1 MTAQTPLSL
10 AGHVVLVTGGARRL
24 GAAIA
29 RRLHA
34 EGARIL
40 IHHRASQADASAL
53 AAELNAARSDS
64 AATHAANLLDV
75 TALPGVVAAA
85 IGAFGR
91 LDVLVNNASTF
102 YPTPLGEITPQAFDD
117 LVGTNLR
124 APLFLAQA
132 AAAELRLR
140 RGLVLNMIDIHAF
153 RPLKR
158 HPVYC
163 AAKAGLLM
171 LTQSLAR
178 ELGPHVR
185 VNGLAPGPVLWPEG
199 GMDGDLQSRIVDRTA
214 LKRMGTPEDVARAA
228 LFLVRDAPYVTGQ
241 VLPIDGGRTV
251 GGL

>member
-1 MTAQTPLSL
+1 MSSRSPLPL
-10 AGHVVLVTGGARRL
+10 AGQVVLVTGGARRL

-29 RRLHA
+29 RLLHA
-34 EGARIL
+34 EGAQIL
-40 IHHRASQADASAL
+40 IHHRDSRAEAAAL
-53 AAELNAARSDS
+53 AAELNAVRAGS
-64 AATHAANLLDV
+64 AATHAADLMDV
-75 TALPGVVAAA
+75 AELPRIVAAA
-85 IGAFGR
+85 TGAFGR

-102 YPTPLGEITPQAFDD
+102 YPTPVGEITPQAFDD
-117 LVGTNLR
+117 LIGTNLR

-140 RGLVLNMIDIHAF
+140 RGLVLNLVDIHAY

-185 VNGLAPGPVLWPEG
+185 VNGIAPGPVLWPEG
-199 GMDGDLQSRIVDRTA
+199 EMDGDLKARILDRTA
-214 LKRMGTPEDVARAA
+214 LKRMGTPQDIARAA

-241 VLPIDGGRTV
+241 VLPVDGGRTV

>member
-1 MTAQTPLSL
+1 MTSETPLPL

-29 RRLHA
+29 RTLHA
-34 EGARIL
+34 DGARVL
-40 IHHRASQADASAL
+40 IHHRASQADAAAL
-53 AAELNAARSDS
+53 AAEFNAARAGS
-64 AATHAANLLDV
+64 AATHAADLMDV
-75 TALPGVVAAA
+75 AALPGIVAAA
-85 IGAFGR
+85 ITAFGR

-117 LVGTNLR
+117 LIGTNLR
-124 APLFLAQA
+124 APLFLTQA
-132 AAAELRLR
+132 AAHELRLR
-140 RGLVLNMIDIHAF
+140 RGLVLNLIDIHAF

-185 VNGLAPGPVLWPEG
+185 VNGIAPGPVLWPEAE
-199 GMDGDLQSRIVDRTA
+199 MDGDLKARILDRTA

-228 LFLVRDAPYVTGQ
+228 LFLVRDAPYITGQ
-241 VLPIDGGRTV
+241 VLPVDGGRTV

>member
-1 MTAQTPLSL
+1 MTSETPLPL

-29 RRLHA
+29 RLLHA

-40 IHHRASQADASAL
+40 IHHRASAAEAAAL
-53 AAELNAARSDS
+53 AVELNAARAGS
-64 AATHAANLLDV
+64 AVTHAADLMDV
-75 TALPGVVAAA
+75 AALPGVIAAA

-102 YPTPLGEITPQAFDD
+102 YPTPLGEITAQAFDD
-117 LVGTNLR
+117 LIGTNLR

-132 AAAELRLR
+132 ASHELRLR
-140 RGLVLNMIDIHAF
+140 RGLVLNLVDIHAY

-178 ELGPHVR
+178 ELGPQVR
-185 VNGLAPGPVLWPEG
+185 VNGIAPGPVLWPEG
-199 GMDGDLQSRIVDRTA
+199 DMDGDLKARIVDRTA

-241 VLPIDGGRTV
+241 VLPVDGGRTV

>member
-1 MTAQTPLSL
+1 MAAHPPLPL
-10 AGHVVLVTGGARRL
+10 AGQVVLVTGGARRL

-29 RRLHA
+29 RLLHA
-34 EGARIL
+34 EGACIL
-40 IHHRASQADASAL
+40 IHHRASRADASAL
-53 AAELNAARSDS
+53 AAELNAARRGS
-64 AATHAANLLDV
+64 AATHAADLMDIA
-75 TALPGVVAAA
+75 ALPGVVESA

-132 AAAELRLR
+132 AAPELRLR
-140 RGLVLNMIDIHAF
+140 HGLVLNMIDIHAL

-171 LTQSLAR
+171 VTQSLAR

-185 VNGLAPGPVLWPEG
+185 VNGIAPGPVLWPEG
-199 GMDGDLQSRIVDRTA
+199 AMDAALQARILDRTA
-214 LKRMGTPEDVARAA
+214 LKRIGTPADVARAA
-228 LFLVRDAPYVTGQ
+228 LYLVRDAPYVTGQ
-241 VLPIDGGRTV
+241 VLTVDGGRTV

>member
-1 MTAQTPLSL
+1 MTTRTPLSL
-10 AGHVVLVTGGARRL
+10 AGQVVLVTGGARRL

-29 RRLHA
+29 RQLHA
-34 EGARIL
+34 EGARLL
-40 IHHRASQADASAL
+40 IHHRASQADANEL

-64 AATHAANLLDV
+64 AATHAADLMEV
-75 TALPGVVAAA
+75 AALPGVVAAA
-85 IGAFGR
+85 VGAFGR

-117 LVGTNLR
+117 LLGTNLR

-158 HPVYC
+158 HPVYSV
-163 AAKAGLLM
+163 AKAGLVM

-199 GMDGDLQSRIVDRTA
+199 EMDGDLRARIVDRTA

-241 VLPIDGGRTV
+241 VLPIDGGRSV